1 MPRTKKPAG
10 TAVDSRNGRRADLS
24 VVAGTRFDPPES
36 VSDEARLYWDT
47 YWQDR
52 VAQVHTPVD
61 RVILVR
67 WVTELDRYF
76 KLLAVADAQPIVTG
90 SQGQPV
96 ENPAYGTAHRSLA
109 AVQYCEK
116 QLGVGPLNRSA
127 LGIAVVTEAKS
138 LGELNAAY
146 GGGSGAGPQS
156 VEGGASPQ
164 GDPRVVNISSR

>member
-10 TAVDSRNGRRADLS
+10 TAVDSRNGRRADLA

-36 VSDEARLYWDT
+36 VSDVALPYWETYWD
-47 YWQDR
+47 DR

-61 RVILVR
+61 KVILVR
-67 WVTELDRYF
+67 WITELDRYF
-76 KLLAVADAQPIVTG
+76 KLLAVADQQPIVTG

-116 QLGVGPLNRSA
+116 QLGIGPLHRSA
-127 LGIAVVTEAKS
+127 LGIAVIAEKRS
-138 LGELNAAY
+138 LDELNDGY
-146 GGGSGAGPQS
+146 GGGQGAGPQS
-156 VEGGASPQ
+156 VEGAASPQ
-164 GDPRVVNISSR
+164 SDPRVVNISSR